1 MMKELPDLKQ
11 LADADKDE
19 LIKIIQSL
27 WDELQK
33 MREKKPKKTSKNS
46 SLPPA
51 KGFKAAV
58 KDRSGPSEVKR
69 TASIGRVGGGRKLSE
84 TPDAWVR
91 TTVKSCKS
99 CGVDLSGTL
108 PQLMERYD
116 KIDLPP
122 IRPVVTRVERYGCQ
136 CPACGEVQIA
146 PVVAGFAPGSP
157 YRDSVVAVAT
167 TLRYEHAISYE
178 RLRRVMS
185 EIFNLSISEGALA
198 NLFQSVKR
206 RLEPSIAAIVQR
218 LRRSRWVGSDE
229 TGARVNGKTQ
239 WEWVFQND
247 QVCLHVIRP
256 SRGADVIAA
265 VMNGHRPKIWLS
277 DLFSA
282 QKKHPAEHWQVCLAH
297 QLRDC
302 QYGMDA
308 GDDIFSPR
316 MKKLVLQACALHRRW
331 DKLSTATQTQYRQD
345 IDRRLTR
352 LLTLSPTQTDG
363 IRLQKRY
370 FNIRDNLFLFLE
382 DPTIPPTNNASEQA
396 IRMST
401 IFRKVT
407 NGFRSEWGKD
417 LFADIRSIVNTGK
430 RQGLSA
436 FQAISAVLNPLE
448 SPFSLS

>member
-146 PVVAGFAPGSP
+146 PVVVGFAPGSP
-157 YRDSVVAVAT
+157 YRDSVIAVAT

-178 RLRRVMS
+178 RLRRVMA

-198 NLFQSVKR
+198 NLFQSVKT
-206 RLEPSIAAIVQR
+206 RLEPSIASIVQR

-247 QVCLHVIRP
+247 EVCLHVIRP

-282 QKKHPAEHWQVCLAH
+282 QKKHPAQRWQVCLAH

-308 GDDIFSPR
+308 GDDIFSPG
-316 MKKLVLQACALHRRW
+316 MKKLVLRACALHRRW

-417 LFADIRSIVNTGK
+417 LFADIRSVVNTGK

-436 FQAISAVLNPLE
+436 FQAISAALNPLE
-448 SPFSLS
+448 SPFSLC